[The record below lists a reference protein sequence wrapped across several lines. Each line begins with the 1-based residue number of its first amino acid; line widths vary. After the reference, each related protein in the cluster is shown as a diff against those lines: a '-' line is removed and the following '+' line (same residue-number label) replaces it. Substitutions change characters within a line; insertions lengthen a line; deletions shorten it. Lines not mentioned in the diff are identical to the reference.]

1 MSNIQ
6 TDISLST
13 LDLEYMVLYHSVRD
27 FLTLNIII
35 KLVIENLVM
44 DSENLKFVSSSTVYK

>member
-1 MSNIQ
+1 
-6 TDISLST
+6 
-13 LDLEYMVLYHSVRD
+13 MVLYHSVRD